1 MLRFSD
7 LGSKVSVWESK
18 AGSRER
24 GAEPL
29 GAGVGGKTG
38 RAWMGGGGACSW
50 REQTWRGGSG
60 SGQGQAHT
68 GRYRGAGSHAPWCW
82 HDGGWE
88 EAGLWDAGPAAEERR
103 AGQAGGWRWARMV
116 TPGPTGLKGEAGD
129 AGPEFGGAGQQT

>member
-1 MLRFSD
+1 MQSHWE
-7 LGSKVSVWESK
+7 LGWEARR
-18 AGSRER
+18 AG
-24 GAEPL
+24 L
-29 GAGVGGKTG
+29 GCGGDGT
-38 RAWMGGGGACSW
+38 WSW
-50 REQTWRGGSG
+50 REQTWGGLG

-68 GRYRGAGSHAPWCW
+68 GRYRAAGSHTPWCW

-129 AGPEFGGAGQQT
+129 AGPGFGGAGQQT

>member
-1 MLRFSD
+1 MQSHWE
-7 LGSKVSVWESK
+7 LGWEARL
-18 AGSRER
+18 AGLGWGGRRLELE
-24 GAEPL
+24 GADVE
-29 GAGVGGKTG
+29 G
-38 RAWMGGGGACSW
+38 
-50 REQTWRGGSG
+50 GGSG

-68 GRYRGAGSHAPWCW
+68 GRYRGARSHAPWCW